1 MRDREDVANEF
12 EIENYKTHLGDIM
25 KNLRTQLHVAS
36 LLSLILLGWTAAY
49 GQLTPSGDA
58 YTNSAAPTTNY
69 GAATTLNVESTQTSY
84 ITFDLSSI
92 PAGYTSANIA
102 KASLKLYVN
111 GVGTAGSFNVDYVEG
126 AWNETTITASIPP
139 TLGTTIAGSVSLTRS
154 NVREYIIID
163 ITTAVDAWLN
173 GSQANDG
180 IALVA
185 NGLLSASFDSKENT
199 TFSHPPELDIVFL
212 GNGAQGPPGPQ
223 GPEGS
228 QGPQGVSGPM
238 GPVGAQGPAGP
249 VGVNNR
255 GSWTSTTAY
264 QMNDSVSYNGSS
276 WLALLASTDS
286 APGSSNPNWQLLAAK
301 GINNQGSW
309 VSSIHYQ
316 VDDAVGDGGQ
326 YWIALAPNLD
336 SEPSTL
342 NPNWQLVSASGA
354 TGPAGPVGPQG
365 AAGQTGPAGQTGATG
380 ATGPQGPTGLTGASG
395 PQGATGAAGPTG
407 PQGPTGANGPQG
419 PQGPTG
425 LAGTGFIGA
434 QDFTSNGPWTAPSGV
449 TSVIV
454 QLWGAGGG
462 GGSGDCSGE
471 GGGGGGGAYTRS
483 FLTVIPGA
491 IYTVNVGS
499 GGGVN
504 GAGGNS
510 FFADSS
516 GNLLVVAGGG
526 INGVDACEESSC
538 RNSGP
543 ACSSGGTFSG
553 TTSIAHIGATGTSS
567 GSACPF
573 PGGTGYLVPTL
584 SSGVGA
590 GGSAGGLLIPCDGGS
605 ATATAGQGGYALIE
619 W

>member
-1 MRDREDVANEF
+1 MLRMNSKSRTN
-12 EIENYKTHLGDIM
+12 KTHWGDIM
-25 KNLRTQLHVAS
+25 KDLMTQLHLAS
-36 LLSLILLGWTAAY
+36 LLSLILLASTAAD

-58 YTNSAAPTTNY
+58 YTNSASPTTNY

-84 ITFDLSSI
+84 ITFDLSAI

-126 AWNETTITASIPP
+126 AWKETTITASIPP
-139 TLGTTIAGSVSLTRS
+139 ALGTTIAGSVSLTKS

-228 QGPQGVSGPM
+228 QGPQGVSGPA
-238 GPVGAQGPAGP
+238 GPAGPQGPAGP
-249 VGVNNR
+249 AGINNR
-255 GSWTSTTAY
+255 GTWTSTTAY
-264 QMNDSVSYNGSS
+264 QMNDSVGYNGSS
-276 WLALLASTDS
+276 WIALLASTDS

-309 VSSIHYQ
+309 VSSINYQ
-316 VDDAVGDGGQ
+316 VDDAVSDGGQ
-326 YWIALAPNLD
+326 FWIALAPNLD

-354 TGPAGPVGPQG
+354 AGPAGPVGPQG
-365 AAGQTGPAGQTGATG
+365 AVGQTGPAGQTGATG
-380 ATGPQGPTGLTGASG
+380 ATGPQGPTGLTGATG
-395 PQGATGAAGPTG
+395 PQGAVGAAGPTG
-407 PQGPTGANGPQG
+407 PQGPTGPNGPPGPQG

-434 QDFTSNGPWTAPSGV
+434 QDFTSTGPWTAPSGV

-491 IYTVNVGS
+491 TYTVNVGS
-499 GGGVN
+499 GGGINSV
-504 GAGGNS
+504 GGNS

-526 INGVDACEESSC
+526 INGVDACGENSC

-553 TTSIAHIGATGTSS
+553 TTSIAHTGATGTSS

-573 PGGTGYLVPTL
+573 PGGAGYLVQTL
-584 SSGVGA
+584 TSGVGA
-590 GGSAGGLLIPCDGGS
+590 GGSAGGLIIACDGGS
-605 ATATAGQGGYALIE
+605 ATATAGQNGYALLE